1 MCYNI
6 PGSWFLLQENNLL
19 LINQYDVNLFN
30 PITLKG
36 KQLKNKHMD
45 FSNSTL
51 TIVQRTYLKH
61 PKILA
66 LQIIMLALFFGTNLN
81 AQNDVYTFDYIYQL
95 EIENPRGNKTVIDYY
110 LPTNGGYFCS
120 RTEGDMVVVFD
131 NARNKM
137 YSYMGRDDKK
147 IVMTMPF
154 SFKGLLKEYND
165 AENPEVYEAAGYGN
179 LLGHECTLFRMTSDN
194 LTSEVWVA
202 EGVIDGSFGE
212 NSMTPQ
218 MFGYI
223 LARSLTLD
231 DDSLK
236 AIYSGLPLKIVTNK
250 KRGRREKITTMTCIK
265 FERENFQINTSEYE
279 RL

>member
-1 MCYNI
+1 
-6 PGSWFLLQENNLL
+6 
-19 LINQYDVNLFN
+19 
-30 PITLKG
+30 
-36 KQLKNKHMD
+36 MD

-51 TIVQRTYLKH
+51 TITERTNLKH
-61 PKILA
+61 PSILA
-66 LQIIMLALFFGTNLN
+66 LPLILLALLLGTNLN
-81 AQNDVYTFDYIYQL
+81 AQSDVYTFDYIYQL

-110 LPTNGGYFCS
+110 LPSSGGYFCS
-120 RTEGDMVVVFD
+120 KTEGDMVVVFD
-131 NARNKM
+131 NTRNKM
-137 YSYMGRDDKK
+137 YSYMGKDDKK

-154 SFKGLLKEYND
+154 NFKGLLKEYND

-179 LLGHECTLFRMTSDN
+179 LLGHDCTLFRMTSDN

-212 NSMTPQ
+212 NSTTPEL
-218 MFGYI
+218 FGYI

-250 KRGRREKITTMTCIK
+250 KRGRREKITTMTCTK
-265 FERENFQINTSEYE
+265 FERENFRINTSEYR

>member
-1 MCYNI
+1 MIN
-6 PGSWFLLQENNLL
+6 
-19 LINQYDVNLFN
+19 INQTSSIVIKNYSRATIFFVLLTLLFHS
-30 PITLKG
+30 KA
-36 KQLKNKHMD
+36 K
-45 FSNSTL
+45 
-51 TIVQRTYLKH
+51 
-61 PKILA
+61 
-66 LQIIMLALFFGTNLN
+66 
-81 AQNDVYTFDYIYQL
+81 AQNDIYTFDYIYQL

-110 LPTNGGYFCS
+110 LPTNGGYFCTK
-120 RTEGDMVVVFD
+120 TEGDMITVFD
-131 NARNKM
+131 NVSNKM

-147 IVMTMPF
+147 VLMTMPF

-165 AENPEVYEAAGYGN
+165 AENPEVHESAGYGR
-179 LLGHECTLFRMTSDN
+179 LLGHDCTLYRMTSDN

-202 EGVIDGSFGE
+202 EGLTEGSFGE

-223 LARSLTLD
+223 LGRSLTLD

-236 AIYSGLPLKIVTNK
+236 AIYSGLPLRIVTNK

-265 FERENFQINTSEYE
+265 FERESFQIVTSEYE